1 MADNK
6 KKQDTEYKFPA
17 DINVIETSERKEM
30 LGKYLYEPAV
40 KKWTEDFLDDN
51 TKELVSVE
59 RTEIIMQRGTYIDQD
74 VLQQLTFSIQA
85 NEIEKVKV
93 CNEVMIKRE
102 TAAKNAYEVAMTGSA
117 GGSARVWVGACHTP
131 EEAVEIVSDW
141 CAFYCPE
148 TIYGQFMISD
158 ATISSHETIDDCV
171 KQVTDGQALWKV
183 ANIDRLKVLYP
194 IPMELSYWSVKLRY
208 LYTKLDDWKKID
220 YMLIVKAYSADNAAS
235 IVMDWARFALNY
247 TEETLIMVEAVKKSK
262 VTDVIPTEYRKQWH
276 KKHDE
281 KTDEKK
287 GGEIK

>member
-6 KKQDTEYKFPA
+6 KNQNTEFKFPA
-17 DINVIETSERKEM
+17 DINVIETSDPKEM
-30 LGKYLYEPAV
+30 YGKYLYEAAV
-40 KKWTEDFLDDN
+40 KTWTEDFIDN
-51 TKELVSVE
+51 DTKEIVSVE
-59 RTEIIMQRGTYIDQD
+59 RTEVIMERGTYIDQD

-93 CNEVMIKRE
+93 CNEVIIKRE
-102 TAAKNAYEVAMTGSA
+102 TATKNAYEVAMTGSA
-117 GGSARVWVGACHTP
+117 GGSARVWVGACRTP

-171 KQVTDGQALWKV
+171 KQVTEGQALWKV
-183 ANIDRLKVLYP
+183 ANIDRLKVLN
-194 IPMELSYWSVKLRY
+194 PMELSYWSVKLRY
-208 LYTKLDDWKKID
+208 LYTKLDDWKKKD

-247 TEETLIMVEAVKKSK
+247 TDETMIMVENVKKSK

-276 KKHDE
+276 KKHTEE
-281 KTDEKK
+281 KTDKK
-287 GGEIK
+287 

>member
-1 MADNK
+1 MADDK
-6 KKQDTEYKFPA
+6 KNQDTEYKFPA
-17 DINVIETSERKEM
+17 DINVIETSDPKVM
-30 LGKYLYEPAV
+30 YGKYLYEAAV
-40 KKWTEDFLDDN
+40 KKWTEDFMDDD
-51 TKELVSVE
+51 TKKIVSVE
-59 RTEIIMQRGTYIDQD
+59 RTEVIMERGTYIDQD

-93 CNEVMIKRE
+93 CNEVIIKRE
-102 TAAKNAYEVAMTGSA
+102 TATKNAYEVAMTGSC

-158 ATISSHETIDDCV
+158 ATISTHETIDDCV
-171 KQVTDGQALWKV
+171 KQVTEGQALWKV
-183 ANIDRLKVLYP
+183 ANIDRLKASN
-194 IPMELSYWSVKLRY
+194 PMGLSYWSVKLRY
-208 LYTKLDDWKKID
+208 MHTEFENWKKID
-220 YMLIVKAYSADNAAS
+220 YMLIVKAYSADNAAK

-247 TEETLIMVEAVKKSK
+247 TDETMILVEAVKKSK

-281 KTDEKK
+281 EKTDKK
-287 GGEIK
+287 